1 MFLYC
6 ITMEEYNREI
16 FKEALKATAIHR
28 GSSEKI
34 DDVNGIMVQISSSDD
49 LKNMWDKYQK
59 KFAYAK
65 EITYENVM
73 DVLRNIV
80 ANE

>member
-1 MFLYC
+1 
-6 ITMEEYNREI
+6 
-16 FKEALKATAIHR
+16 
-28 GSSEKI
+28 
-34 DDVNGIMVQISSSDD
+34 MVQISSSDD
-49 LKNMWDKYQK
+49 LKKMWEEYQK

-73 DVLRNIV
+73 DVLRNVV

>member
-1 MFLYC
+1 MLIAAIDLNDDVSF
-6 ITMEEYNREI
+6 EI
-16 FKEALKATAIHR
+16 KSVVPIRK
-28 GSSEKI
+28 
-34 DDVNGIMVQISSSDD
+34 DDVNEIMTQISSSDD

-73 DVLRNIV
+73 DVLGNIV

>member
-1 MFLYC
+1 MLIAAIDLNDDVSF
-6 ITMEEYNREI
+6 EI
-16 FKEALKATAIHR
+16 KSVVPIRK
-28 GSSEKI
+28 
-34 DDVNGIMVQISSSDD
+34 DDVNGIMTQISSSDD

-73 DVLRNIV
+73 DVLGNIV

>member
-1 MFLYC
+1 MLIAAIDLNDDVSF
-6 ITMEEYNREI
+6 EI
-16 FKEALKATAIHR
+16 KSVVPIRK
-28 GSSEKI
+28 
-34 DDVNGIMVQISSSDD
+34 DDVNGIMTQISSSDD

-65 EITYENVM
+65 EITYKNVM